1 MSSQIQEAA
10 AVIRKIVGDRP
21 SILGSQLAQI
31 LRQQIPNW
39 DPKALGVDNLRHFIQ
54 THLAGVIVA
63 QKRAGL
69 DYVYETVAQEK
80 GSRAANVAGGEADT
94 DYWRV
99 WVSPN
104 SPVVLHISRDDLRI
118 RVVVRGEELLD
129 REVLVEPASAEV
141 HESMARQF
149 AHDLGDELRSKLLPV
164 ISSIDTRW
172 WQVWVRELR
181 IAKKAVAWNNFRRR
195 YLEER
200 LSERLLE
207 SGFNRPDVES
217 LLAAVREN
225 HLFAS
230 ARKQAAIPEPSHG
243 RDADAALRT
252 IIIRIIQG
260 MSGQQL
266 RELRLPIG
274 SVVDILGAPP
284 ASD

>member
-1 MSSQIQEAA
+1 MNSQIQEAA
-10 AVIRKIVGDRP
+10 AVIRKIIAERP
-21 SILGSQLAQI
+21 NILGSQLAQM
-31 LRQQIPNW
+31 LRQQLPDWN
-39 DPKALGVDNLRHFIQ
+39 PKALGVDNLRHFIQ
-54 THLAGVIVA
+54 MHLADVVVA

-69 DYVYETVAQEK
+69 DYVYETVVHEK
-80 GSRAANVAGGEADT
+80 VSHAANLVAGEADT

-118 RVVVRGEELLD
+118 RVVVRGEGLLS
-129 REVLVEPASAEV
+129 REVLVEPASVDV

-149 AHDLGDELRSKLLPV
+149 AQDLGEDLKSKLLPV
-164 ISSIDTRW
+164 INSGDTRW

-181 IAKKAVAWNNFRRR
+181 AVKQVVAWNNFRRR

-200 LSERLLE
+200 LSERLLA

-230 ARKQAAIPEPSHG
+230 ARKRAVMPEPTHG

-252 IIIRIIQG
+252 IIIRIVQG

-274 SVVDILGAPP
+274 SVVDILGVPP